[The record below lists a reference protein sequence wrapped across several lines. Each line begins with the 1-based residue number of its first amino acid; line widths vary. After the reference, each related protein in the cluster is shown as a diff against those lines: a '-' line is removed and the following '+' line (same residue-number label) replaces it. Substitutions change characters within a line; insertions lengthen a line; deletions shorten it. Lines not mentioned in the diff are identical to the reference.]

1 MRRLNDLLLSLCKY
15 VIIVMVPLMTGVI
28 FVQVVLRYVF
38 QAPFSWAEELAR
50 YLLIWI
56 TCLGSACA
64 IRGGMHI
71 SISYLQS
78 KLKGSAQTVV
88 RMVIYVVTLG
98 FFIYCIKEGL
108 LFSFAQW
115 TQRSTAMQIPM
126 TVPYIAIPLGFAIMF
141 LVTLECFIDE
151 IRKSSKS
158 DATILSLE
166 K

>member
-1 MRRLNDLLLSLCKY
+1 MRRFNDLLLSLCKY
-15 VIIVMVPLMTGVI
+15 AIIVMVPLMTGII
-28 FVQVVLRYVF
+28 FVQVILRYVF
-38 QAPFSWAEELAR
+38 HSPFSWAEELAR

-56 TCLGSACA
+56 TCLGSAYA
-64 IRGGMHI
+64 IRDGMHI

-78 KLKGSAQTVV
+78 KLKGSAETGV

-126 TVPYIAIPLGFAIMF
+126 TVPYIAIPLGFAIML
-141 LVTLECFIDE
+141 LVALECLIDD
-151 IRKSSKS
+151 IRNSSKRN
-158 DATILSLE
+158 AAV
-166 K
+166 

>member
-1 MRRLNDLLLSLCKY
+1 
-15 VIIVMVPLMTGVI
+15 MVPLMTGII
-28 FVQVVLRYVF
+28 FVQVILRYVF
-38 QAPFSWAEELAR
+38 HSPFSWAEELAR

-56 TCLGSACA
+56 TCLGSAYA
-64 IRGGMHI
+64 IRDGMHI

-78 KLKGSAQTVV
+78 KLKGSAETGV

-126 TVPYIAIPLGFAIMF
+126 TFPYIAIPLGFAIMF
-141 LVTLECFIDE
+141 LVALECLIDD
-151 IRKSSKS
+151 IRNSSKRN
-158 DATILSLE
+158 AAV
-166 K
+166 

>member
-1 MRRLNDLLLSLCKY
+1 
-15 VIIVMVPLMTGVI
+15 MVPLMTGII
-28 FVQVVLRYVF
+28 FVQVILRYVF
-38 QAPFSWAEELAR
+38 HSPFSWAEELAR

-56 TCLGSACA
+56 TCLGSAYA
-64 IRGGMHI
+64 IRDGMHI

-126 TVPYIAIPLGFAIMF
+126 TVPYIAIPLGFAIML
-141 LVTLECFIDE
+141 LVALECLIDD
-151 IRKSSKS
+151 IRNFSKRN
-158 DATILSLE
+158 AAV
-166 K
+166 